1 MGSSEMKKYEYK
13 VLSFYTSNNLE
24 VEMELK
30 IESFGDKGYELIN
43 NNVVGHKIYV
53 FLMREKL

>member
-1 MGSSEMKKYEYK
+1 MKRYEYK

-43 NNVVGHKIYV
+43 TNVVGHTIYI